1 MDELIEK
8 ANKEGL
14 ISFVGEEKNQLYY
27 KKLGHTVSFLEEKE
41 QVRLK
46 VYLELYFKYHFP
58 LTLISLNYPPT
69 SSKMEDLVVYKEQ
82 ERCTPYI
89 MVVCRNSQISESE
102 FQQVV
107 TNSCYRALELSDNEM
122 FVIVTNGIKMECW
135 YCAKNRKYQIPDIP
149 SFGKTKVPHYRYV
162 KGGGKNGIVGNDI
175 ATIDNASLTSLFKQA
190 HNSLWAGGQL
200 NPSEAF
206 DELDKLI
213 FCKIWDE
220 RQERKEGEPYAFQVI
235 NEDGLTDEDV
245 NNRRLKENA
254 ALFNRVNK
262 LYEEG
267 RKKDPAV
274 FRDSIRLSPEKIRT
288 VVSYLEG
295 VNLSM
300 TDLDSKGHA
309 FETFMDSFFRGN
321 FGQYFTPRNI
331 VSFIVSVLP
340 ITNTSKVMD
349 TSCGSG
355 GFLLYALD
363 KVRKQASDIYPDYRK
378 SKQSKEKWYK
388 HWHDFAS
395 NNLFGIEIS
404 EQISR
409 AAKMNMII
417 HDDGHTNVVTS
428 DGLVKDTDIQDEY
441 GNLGFEYGTFDF
453 IITNPPFGS
462 RISARESK
470 YLKNYYFGCKL
481 YDWLDGS
488 NCMKFN
494 DVAKIR
500 EAQSSEVLFLEQDYK
515 YLKEGGILAAVIPDG
530 ILSNSSLLYVRNQLS
545 IWYQVL
551 AIVSLPQYTFAS
563 TGAGVK
569 SSILFLKK
577 KTKEEVLRAESIVSG
592 IKESLLKHYGFVNVY
607 KELQRAKN
615 QEIKTVLSES
625 KNDISIDEVNKI
637 KAEINLVYN
646 EKISKLKSKLQDAY
660 KEEYMKKMPNYKVF
674 MALIENVGYDST
686 GRTSSVNNLKDI
698 EGLLTDFIKKNL

>member
-1 MDELIEK
+1 MDKLIEK

-58 LTLISLNYPPT
+58 FTQISLNYPPT
-69 SSKMEDLVVYKEQ
+69 NSKMEDLVVYKEQ

-122 FVIVTNGIKMECW
+122 FVIVANSIKMECW
-135 YCAKNRKYQIPDIP
+135 YCSKNRKYQIPDIP

-162 KGGGKNGIVGNDI
+162 KGGGKNGILGNDI

-220 RQERKEGEPYAFQVI
+220 RQEREEGEPYAFQVI

-274 FRDSIRLSPEKIRT
+274 FRDSIRLSPEKVRT

-363 KVRKQASDIYPDYRK
+363 KVRKQASDIYPDYQK

-395 NNLFGIEIS
+395 TNLFGIEIS

-428 DGLVKDTDIQDEY
+428 DGLVNDTDIQEEY

-530 ILSNSSLLYVRNQLS
+530 ILSNSSLLYVRDQLS

-551 AIVSLPQYTFAS
+551 AIVSLPQYAFAS

-592 IKESLLKHYGFVNVY
+592 IKESLLKHYGFANVY

>member
-1 MDELIEK
+1 MRYSGTDSPI
-8 ANKEGL
+8 
-14 ISFVGEEKNQLYY
+14 
-27 KKLGHTVSFLEEKE
+27 
-41 QVRLK
+41 
-46 VYLELYFKYHFP
+46 
-58 LTLISLNYPPT
+58 
-69 SSKMEDLVVYKEQ
+69 
-82 ERCTPYI
+82 
-89 MVVCRNSQISESE
+89 
-102 FQQVV
+102 
-107 TNSCYRALELSDNEM
+107 LS
-122 FVIVTNGIKMECW
+122 
-135 YCAKNRKYQIPDIP
+135 
-149 SFGKTKVPHYRYV
+149 
-162 KGGGKNGIVGNDI
+162 
-175 ATIDNASLTSLFKQA
+175 
-190 HNSLWAGGQL
+190 
-200 NPSEAF
+200 
-206 DELDKLI
+206 
-213 FCKIWDE
+213 
-220 RQERKEGEPYAFQVI
+220 
-235 NEDGLTDEDV
+235 
-245 NNRRLKENA
+245 
-254 ALFNRVNK
+254 
-262 LYEEG
+262 
-267 RKKDPAV
+267 
-274 FRDSIRLSPEKIRT
+274 
-288 VVSYLEG
+288 
-295 VNLSM
+295 
-300 TDLDSKGHA
+300 
-309 FETFMDSFFRGN
+309 
-321 FGQYFTPRNI
+321 
-331 VSFIVSVLP
+331 VSVLP

-363 KVRKQASDIYPDYRK
+363 KVRKQASDIYPDYQK

-428 DGLVKDTDIQDEY
+428 DGLVNDTDIQEEY
-441 GNLGFEYGTFDF
+441 GNLGFKYGTFDF

-462 RISARESK
+462 RISARASK

-530 ILSNSSLLYVRNQLS
+530 ILSNSSLLYVRDQLS

-577 KTKEEVLRAESIVSG
+577 KTKEEVFRAESIVSG
-592 IKESLLKHYGFVNVY
+592 IKESLLKHYGFANVY

-615 QEIKTVLSES
+615 QEIKIVLSES
-625 KNDISIDEVNKI
+625 KNDISIDEVSKI

-646 EKISKLKSKLQDAY
+646 EKISKLKSRLQNAY
-660 KEEYMKKMPNYKVF
+660 KEEDMKKMPNYKVF
-674 MALIENVGYDST
+674 MALIENVGYDSA
-686 GRTSSVNNLKDI
+686 GRTSSLNNLKDI
-698 EGLLTDFIKKNL
+698 EGTLADFIKKNL

>member
-58 LTLISLNYPPT
+58 LTQISLNYPPT

-274 FRDSIRLSPEKIRT
+274 FRDSIRLSSEKIRT

-428 DGLVKDTDIQDEY
+428 DGLVKDTDIQEEY
-441 GNLGFEYGTFDF
+441 GNLGFKYGTFDF

-462 RISARESK
+462 RISARESE

-481 YDWLDGS
+481 YDWLDGP

-530 ILSNSSLLYVRNQLS
+530 ILSNSSLLYVRDQLS

-577 KTKEEVLRAESIVSG
+577 KTKEEVIRAESIVSC
-592 IKESLLKHYGFVNVY
+592 IKEDLLKHYGFAKAY

-625 KNDISIDEVNKI
+625 KFDTSIDEVNKI

-686 GRTSSVNNLKDI
+686 GRTSPVNNLKDI

>member
-58 LTLISLNYPPT
+58 FTQISLIYPPT
-69 SSKMEDLVVYKEQ
+69 NSKMEDLVVYKEQ

-122 FVIVTNGIKMECW
+122 FVIVTNSIKMECW
-135 YCAKNRKYQIPDIP
+135 YCSKNRKYQIPDIP

-162 KGGGKNGIVGNDI
+162 KGGGKNGILGNDI

-220 RQERKEGEPYAFQVI
+220 RQEREEGEPYAFQVI

-274 FRDSIRLSPEKIRT
+274 FRDSIRLSPEKVRT

-363 KVRKQASDIYPDYRK
+363 KVRKQASDIYPDYQK

-428 DGLVKDTDIQDEY
+428 DGLVNDTDIQEEY

-530 ILSNSSLLYVRNQLS
+530 ILSNSSLLYVRDQLS

-592 IKESLLKHYGFVNVY
+592 IKESLLKHYGFANVY

-625 KNDISIDEVNKI
+625 KNDISIDEVSKI

-646 EKISKLKSKLQDAY
+646 EKISKLKSKLQNAY

-674 MALIENVGYDST
+674 MALIENVGYDSA
-686 GRTSSVNNLKDI
+686 GRTSSLNNLKDI
-698 EGLLTDFIKKNL
+698 EETLADFIKKNL

>member
-58 LTLISLNYPPT
+58 LTQISLNYPPT

-102 FQQVV
+102 FQQIV

-428 DGLVKDTDIQDEY
+428 DGLVKDTDIQEKY

-462 RISARESK
+462 RISARESE
-470 YLKNYYFGCKL
+470 YLKNYCFGCKL
-481 YDWLDGS
+481 YDWLDGP

-530 ILSNSSLLYVRNQLS
+530 ILSNSSLLYVRDQLS

-592 IKESLLKHYGFVNVY
+592 IKESLLKHYGFANVY

-615 QEIKTVLSES
+615 QEIKTVLSEA
-625 KNDISIDEVNKI
+625 KIDTSIDEANKI
-637 KAEINLVYN
+637 KVEINLVYN